1 MNIDQSGRITEM
13 RKSSAKLGSRMRNGI
28 GADALFESRSRTMVE
43 HSGSET
49 DTVTPHKSPHMTMN
63 PTFSPKSLTPEKL
76 AS

>member
-28 GADALFESRSRTMVE
+28 GAD
-43 HSGSET
+43 SGSET